1 MGDEGAIGAWGSFCP
16 RKTVTSYPDT
26 RDTQPPS
33 VKERALRTLS
43 KTQDKKNLDWKPI
56 GGQPG
61 DVKFGLTTSSA
72 AAINVGQCL
81 ILCRNQIVSD
91 KYKRFEDFHS
101 DSDSSL

>member
-1 MGDEGAIGAWGSFCP
+1 MKG
-16 RKTVTSYPDT
+16 
-26 RDTQPPS
+26 PS
-33 VKERALRTLS
+33 VRGDPFTPVKLSLLIRTPGTHSRPLS
-43 KTQDKKNLDWKPI
+43 KKGLYGHLVRHKIRKIWIGNTSSI

-61 DVKFGLTTSSA
+61 DVKFGLTPSSA